1 MSDMGLPFDGAPAA
15 DSGGQR
21 KKVVLLA
28 AVAVLVLLLAVLV
41 VPKLL
46 ASDPA
51 PAAKPAATGRA
62 KTQKAPAKKK
72 AKAAAKPVAKKPK
85 PFNGAVAKDPFKDVY
100 LPPDEREKAPVAP
113 TAAPTPGTG
122 TPTGKTLTLVD
133 VKGEGN
139 SVTVSVLTGGKN
151 YDGLKIGQ
159 SFADGQ
165 FKVVSANGKCASFL
179 YGDQQFALC
188 EGEKAFE
195 YV

>member
-1 MSDMGLPFDGAPAA
+1 MSDMGLPFDGTPAA
-15 DSGGQR
+15 DGGGQR

-46 ASDPA
+46 ASDVA
-51 PAAKPAATGRA
+51 PVAKPTATGRA
-62 KTQKAPAKKK
+62 TTQKAPAKKK
-72 AKAAAKPVAKKPK
+72 AKAKPVAKKPK
-85 PFNGAVAKDPFKDVY
+85 PFNGALAKDPFKAVY
-100 LPPDEREKAPVAP
+100 LPPEEREKAPVAP